1 MNNKVIHQNLCVRR
15 VMFTVA
21 LAAGVCGAAWGQGT
35 LSTVVQA
42 GQGVTKIAVGEGN
55 ASTVSNG
62 VMVQAAS
69 GTAVSIEAAP
79 APGKAAR
86 LKLTRIEDVDLS
98 EHTGHVIDPGSQ
110 TGDSPANDPSSQTG
124 ESPTNDPGSQASES
138 PTNDPSSQIGES
150 GGGQSQQVSLI
161 STEDNEQ
168 TNSLKTEISG
178 SLNHLFEKMPAE
190 DKDKLPS
197 SLNLKETMT
206 LKLDNYSVNSGDV
219 TLNFLLETPFES
231 GIEIWI
237 VFACP
242 TNEDTSW
249 FTVKSVG
256 KENGSIVMTIP
267 ATTLSQL
274 ANKTFVAFFLG

>member
-98 EHTGHVIDPGSQ
+98 EHTGHVI
-110 TGDSPANDPSSQTG
+110 
-124 ESPTNDPGSQASES
+124 DPGSQASES

>member
-98 EHTGHVIDPGSQ
+98 EHTGHVIAPGSQ
-110 TGDSPANDPSSQTG
+110 TGDSPANDPSSQT
-124 ESPTNDPGSQASES
+124 SES

>member
-98 EHTGHVIDPGSQ
+98 EHTGHV
-110 TGDSPANDPSSQTG
+110 
-124 ESPTNDPGSQASES
+124 
-138 PTNDPSSQIGES
+138 NDPSSQIGES
-150 GGGQSQQVSLI
+150 GGGLRQQVSLI

-168 TNSLKTEISG
+168 TNFLKTEISG
-178 SLNHLFEKMPAE
+178 SLNHLFEKMPVE

-219 TLNFLLETPFES
+219 TLNFLLETPFEG

-274 ANKTFVAFFLG
+274 ANKKFVAFFLG